1 MELSTERLIL
11 RPYAVADYEES
22 AAVWGDAEVV
32 RHMGGQP
39 ATREASWYRTL
50 RYVGHWT
57 AFGYGMFAV
66 RDHAGRFM
74 GDVGIADF
82 HRDLDPPITV
92 PEAGWVLATWAHGK
106 GYASEALA
114 AALRWFEDTHG
125 AQELA
130 CIIDPP
136 NTPSL
141 RVAAKHGFVE
151 TRRTLYH
158 GEPVIV
164 FSRPSRPGPASR
176 ATT

>member
-11 RPYAVADYEES
+11 RPYATTDFDES
-22 AAVWGDAEVV
+22 AALWGNPEVV

-39 ATREASWYRTL
+39 ATREMSWSRTL
-50 RYVGHWT
+50 RYIGHWSVY
-57 AFGYGMFAV
+57 GYGFFAV
-66 RDHAGRFM
+66 RDAQGRFV
-74 GDVGIADF
+74 GEVGIADF
-82 HRDLDPPITV
+82 HRDIDPPITA
-92 PEAGWVLATWAHGK
+92 PEAGWVIVPAAQGK

-125 AQELA
+125 PHEVA
-130 CIIDPP
+130 CMIDVP

-151 TRRTLYH
+151 ARRTSYH
-158 GEPVIV
+158 GDEVIV
-164 FSRPSRPGPASR
+164 FTRPSTPGRASR